1 MSLRDGAETIV
12 NQCLKIDSSE
22 SVVVV
27 NDGLDQDLIDSLL
40 SALERNGNDYRYIE
54 YEEPKSQGAEPPEEV
69 ARALEESDVFIAPTL
84 KSLSHTQAVQ
94 EACGAGARGA
104 TLPTINKKIWNE
116 GLQADYSRVKE
127 ITETVYEILAGVD
140 EVSIEG
146 PGGTDLSFRVEYD
159 SFITDP
165 GILTEGGK
173 FVNLPS
179 GEVHGGV
186 VDMNGT
192 FVIDHFKPFA
202 TDAEGSK
209 VEIRDS
215 KVVAVESEAENEFE
229 RVLERVEGARNIAEF
244 GFGTNPEAEI
254 IGNPLQDEKV
264 LGTIHIAFG
273 DNAHYFPEGHPRRTL
288 SDIHWDSVLESPTVY
303 FDDRKVLDAGK
314 PVFMEKFL

>member
-1 MSLRDGAETIV
+1 MSLREGAETII

-27 NDGLDQDLIDSLL
+27 NDNNDKELIDSLL
-40 SALERNGNDYRYIE
+40 EVLEDNGIQHRYIE
-54 YEEPKSQGAEPPEEV
+54 YEEPEIQGTEPPQKV
-69 ARALEESDVFIAPTL
+69 AKALKDSDVFIAPTV
-84 KSLSHTQAVQ
+84 KSLSHTRAVQ
-94 EACGAGARGA
+94 KACEAGARGA
-104 TLPTINKKIWNE
+104 TLPTINKEIWLN

-127 ITETVYEILAGVD
+127 ITDAVYDLLADVD
-140 EVSIEG
+140 EVTIEG
-146 PGGTDLSFRVEYD
+146 PRSTDLRFKVEYD

-165 GILTEGGK
+165 GILTEPGK

-192 FVIDHFKPFA
+192 LVIQHMKPYA
-202 TDAEGSK
+202 PESEGSK

-215 KVVAVESEAENEFE
+215 QVVAVESDRDNRFE
-229 RVLERVEGARNIAEF
+229 QTLEQVDGARNIAEF

-254 IGNPLQDEKV
+254 IGKPLQDEKV

-273 DNAHYFPEGHPRRTL
+273 DNAHYFPEGHRRRVH

-303 FDDRKVLDAGK
+303 FDDRKMLDAGE
-314 PVFMEKFL
+314 PVFIEKFL